1 MIIISKD
8 CVDIISTSADPT
20 RNFFRVRFRNP
31 KLFVGGKYSTPQWG
45 QKAAMTIGTKYYGVK
60 GCKITMAQPVGGRW
74 MIQNVLIPKNGG
86 VEMTEELALQ
96 IANHIQDRIEREG
109 QWTAVMCRDNETKR
123 YISKINGRHI
133 ERDERG
139 RFAPHAAESFEAP
152 RRVNT
157 CTHRYKDTAEFW
169 DYSAWKMM
177 YSDIEVGDGS
187 SGYVET
193 GVRCDICGQER
204 VGSWAIESPKEGFQ
218 ITKGEEGRMPR
229 MYGFYAAEEF
239 EATAYCKE
247 CNKEHYWE
255 MDLND
260 DVCGLECRDSECD
273 GSYDNPEHEG
283 YHINAKHGAST
294 FPACYFGAKCEKC
307 ETNPVAIVAYDD
319 EPYHDE
325 YCSQCWNT
333 NNMVIEGAKQ
343 YYQSYNV
350 IPAYAHEI
358 KYMNRIA
365 KKVLNAESWGVESFG
380 AENESYVCLENGKTY
395 RLKKRMAS
403 HRPMGWMNES
413 PPLSA
418 GKGCFNC
425 GSKKCIGLEELPY
438 RTFFWPKTKHTGLYG
453 AEEFRNEITY
463 SGLVVNK
470 EQFVKYLNYEIE
482 YYRLKLREL
491 QYENES
497 ENEPVVGMNNHE
509 IISDRSIEPFDERR
523 VNRMLEFYDKEY
535 LMQHLIMQHIRDLRA
550 YKNWVE
556 EFYETKSAEEFEA
569 DEFEAEREDKLSLL
583 RFNTYFEEEVYR
595 LSPDIYAEVFD
606 KIDYNYKQ
614 LKEAYTNPSY
624 YFSMNGYQDRMK
636 QFQNKVRR
644 MDENIY
650 QRAMETAQMRIAKE
664 EEEFGAESHTDR
676 IERLRREMEQAQEEL
691 EKIEYC
697 NHQEWNSINGW
708 VDENPFSLTIE
719 CPQCGSH
726 GVAEWD
732 EPTAI
737 SWDRTHLSEEFE
749 ADEFEA
755 DTRKY
760 LGVWVQ
766 KQGDK
771 HYYLDLD
778 DIFGELRYEPNWKA
792 HGWEHPYWDL
802 EIKGGRARFV
812 KSFNEGV
819 KAFRDEALN
828 MKQTE
833 EFEAE
838 QTQYDVK
845 KGKNG
850 IDYESANYISL
861 HDTFAEAEAVAK
873 RERKNLNDDEVIF
886 IVEESFD
893 DETFALDTNL
903 LLSMG
908 KSQTKE
914 TSSDSSFDAEE
925 FEAQQFYNSCST
937 NQFEIFGR
945 NLFYKCSNL
954 GSVRSQKLTSF
965 SDGGLGSYQGGDYAL
980 RLAGGLKKYD
990 VMNTLAEVSQDMQPN
1005 SMDDWK
1011 EVVSATNQIISATK
1025 AQRRMK
1031 S

>member
-139 RFAPHAAESFEAP
+139 RFAPHAAE
-152 RRVNT
+152 
-157 CTHRYKDTAEFW
+157 
-169 DYSAWKMM
+169 
-177 YSDIEVGDGS
+177 
-187 SGYVET
+187 
-193 GVRCDICGQER
+193 
-204 VGSWAIESPKEGFQ
+204 
-218 ITKGEEGRMPR
+218 
-229 MYGFYAAEEF
+229 
-239 EATAYCKE
+239 
-247 CNKEHYWE
+247 
-255 MDLND
+255 
-260 DVCGLECRDSECD
+260 
-273 GSYDNPEHEG
+273 
-283 YHINAKHGAST
+283 
-294 FPACYFGAKCEKC
+294 
-307 ETNPVAIVAYDD
+307 
-319 EPYHDE
+319 
-325 YCSQCWNT
+325 
-333 NNMVIEGAKQ
+333 
-343 YYQSYNV
+343 
-350 IPAYAHEI
+350 
-358 KYMNRIA
+358 
-365 KKVLNAESWGVESFG
+365 
-380 AENESYVCLENGKTY
+380 
-395 RLKKRMAS
+395 
-403 HRPMGWMNES
+403 
-413 PPLSA
+413 
-418 GKGCFNC
+418 
-425 GSKKCIGLEELPY
+425 
-438 RTFFWPKTKHTGLYG
+438 
-453 AEEFRNEITY
+453 
-463 SGLVVNK
+463 
-470 EQFVKYLNYEIE
+470 
-482 YYRLKLREL
+482 
-491 QYENES
+491 
-497 ENEPVVGMNNHE
+497 
-509 IISDRSIEPFDERR
+509 
-523 VNRMLEFYDKEY
+523 
-535 LMQHLIMQHIRDLRA
+535 
-550 YKNWVE
+550 
-556 EFYETKSAEEFEA
+556 
-569 DEFEAEREDKLSLL
+569 
-583 RFNTYFEEEVYR
+583 
-595 LSPDIYAEVFD
+595 
-606 KIDYNYKQ
+606 
-614 LKEAYTNPSY
+614 
-624 YFSMNGYQDRMK
+624 
-636 QFQNKVRR
+636 
-644 MDENIY
+644 
-650 QRAMETAQMRIAKE
+650 
-664 EEEFGAESHTDR
+664 EFGAESFRVGDEGMFEGGEVRITSIEDNSEDGRQNVYFFTYLDEEGNSDGFTHTSGERRFLNQFSMFPRDMNAEDNTENPY
-676 IERLRREMEQAQEEL
+676 IESPTWVLINGVLSQNGYDDLDELPERLKVLLFNVFNTGAEFGLRYSFITREMEN
-691 EKIEYC
+691 K
-697 NHQEWNSINGW
+697 
-708 VDENPFSLTIE
+708 
-719 CPQCGSH
+719 
-726 GVAEWD
+726 
-732 EPTAI
+732 
-737 SWDRTHLSEEFE
+737 
-749 ADEFEA
+749 
-755 DTRKY
+755 
-760 LGVWVQ
+760 
-766 KQGDK
+766 
-771 HYYLDLD
+771 
-778 DIFGELRYEPNWKA
+778 RYNA
-792 HGWEHPYWDL
+792 
-802 EIKGGRARFV
+802 
-812 KSFNEGV
+812 
-819 KAFRDEALN
+819 
-828 MKQTE
+828 E

>member
-1 MIIISKD
+1 LVFKQNEGVIIISKD

-139 RFAPHAAESFEAP
+139 RFAPHAAEEFGAEWRGRWDVGNERKSGEDYYFTYYIRKTEANPQAFEVLI
-152 RRVNT
+152 RGR
-157 CTHRYKDTAEFW
+157 
-169 DYSAWKMM
+169 
-177 YSDIEVGDGS
+177 
-187 SGYVET
+187 
-193 GVRCDICGQER
+193 
-204 VGSWAIESPKEGFQ
+204 SP
-218 ITKGEEGRMPR
+218 EGRELIRQASKNPIFRNLRYADKIKIGFFIRNEVNWEGNIIKGHYQVYLPKLVEGKRGKQVFLMTPSNLI
-229 MYGFYAAEEF
+229 MDNYGEPVIEGLYRTKQEAVNAIYYYFDEMEYPFHISNWPLENSWEFNWDEEFEAEEF
-239 EATAYCKE
+239 EAWDANCSV
-247 CNKEHYWE
+247 CNGTGWMPKKG
-255 MDLND
+255 DPKKD
-260 DVCGLECRDSECD
+260 
-273 GSYDNPEHEG
+273 
-283 YHINAKHGAST
+283 AK
-294 FPACYFGAKCEKC
+294 
-307 ETNPVAIVAYDD
+307 
-319 EPYHDE
+319 
-325 YCSQCWNT
+325 
-333 NNMVIEGAKQ
+333 
-343 YYQSYNV
+343 
-350 IPAYAHEI
+350 
-358 KYMNRIA
+358 IA
-365 KKVLNAESWGVESFG
+365 KLFGLSIDELTLTPCNAG
-380 AENESYVCLENGKTY
+380 GKSMGCWSSNNRN
-395 RLKKRMAS
+395 RLR
-403 HRPMGWMNES
+403 R
-413 PPLSA
+413 LQ
-418 GKGCFNC
+418 
-425 GSKKCIGLEELPY
+425 
-438 RTFFWPKTKHTGLYG
+438 R
-453 AEEFRNEITY
+453 AEEFDAEFKGKEGVWLYRYPLSYRPNEQAIKVFKNKEDWLPIWEKLCEDYIQIRNRESLEVFERQMQEKREDFPHLSDNELEEQFPTSFAYWKRQTIQIPQAIDDMVFRLNQEGNERGLYSIDLGMKKYNPRGNHIMNAHTITY
-463 SGLVVNK
+463 RDYHA
-470 EQFVKYLNYEIE
+470 FVFYPFGDNE
-482 YYRLKLREL
+482 YY
-491 QYENES
+491 
-497 ENEPVVGMNNHE
+497 
-509 IISDRSIEPFDERR
+509 D
-523 VNRMLEFYDKEY
+523 
-535 LMQHLIMQHIRDLRA
+535 
-550 YKNWVE
+550 
-556 EFYETKSAEEFEA
+556 AE
-569 DEFEAEREDKLSLL
+569 
-583 RFNTYFEEEVYR
+583 
-595 LSPDIYAEVFD
+595 
-606 KIDYNYKQ
+606 
-614 LKEAYTNPSY
+614 
-624 YFSMNGYQDRMK
+624 
-636 QFQNKVRR
+636 
-644 MDENIY
+644 
-650 QRAMETAQMRIAKE
+650 
-664 EEEFGAESHTDR
+664 
-676 IERLRREMEQAQEEL
+676 
-691 EKIEYC
+691 
-697 NHQEWNSINGW
+697 
-708 VDENPFSLTIE
+708 
-719 CPQCGSH
+719 
-726 GVAEWD
+726 
-732 EPTAI
+732 
-737 SWDRTHLSEEFE
+737 
-749 ADEFEA
+749 EFEA

-778 DIFGELRYEPNWKA
+778 DIFGELRYVPNWKA

-833 EFEAE
+833 EFGAE

-980 RLAGGLKKYD
+980 RLAGGMKKYD
-990 VMNTLAEVSQDMQPN
+990 IMNTLAEVSQDMQPS
-1005 SMDDWK
+1005 SMNDWK
-1011 EVVSATNQIISATK
+1011 EVVSATNQIISAEM

>member
-1 MIIISKD
+1 MVFKQNEGGIIISKD

-139 RFAPHAAESFEAP
+139 RFTPHAA
-152 RRVNT
+152 
-157 CTHRYKDTAEFW
+157 
-169 DYSAWKMM
+169 
-177 YSDIEVGDGS
+177 
-187 SGYVET
+187 
-193 GVRCDICGQER
+193 
-204 VGSWAIESPKEGFQ
+204 
-218 ITKGEEGRMPR
+218 
-229 MYGFYAAEEF
+229 
-239 EATAYCKE
+239 
-247 CNKEHYWE
+247 
-255 MDLND
+255 
-260 DVCGLECRDSECD
+260 
-273 GSYDNPEHEG
+273 
-283 YHINAKHGAST
+283 
-294 FPACYFGAKCEKC
+294 
-307 ETNPVAIVAYDD
+307 
-319 EPYHDE
+319 
-325 YCSQCWNT
+325 
-333 NNMVIEGAKQ
+333 
-343 YYQSYNV
+343 
-350 IPAYAHEI
+350 
-358 KYMNRIA
+358 
-365 KKVLNAESWGVESFG
+365 
-380 AENESYVCLENGKTY
+380 
-395 RLKKRMAS
+395 
-403 HRPMGWMNES
+403 
-413 PPLSA
+413 
-418 GKGCFNC
+418 
-425 GSKKCIGLEELPY
+425 
-438 RTFFWPKTKHTGLYG
+438 
-453 AEEFRNEITY
+453 
-463 SGLVVNK
+463 
-470 EQFVKYLNYEIE
+470 
-482 YYRLKLREL
+482 
-491 QYENES
+491 
-497 ENEPVVGMNNHE
+497 
-509 IISDRSIEPFDERR
+509 
-523 VNRMLEFYDKEY
+523 
-535 LMQHLIMQHIRDLRA
+535 
-550 YKNWVE
+550 
-556 EFYETKSAEEFEA
+556 
-569 DEFEAEREDKLSLL
+569 
-583 RFNTYFEEEVYR
+583 
-595 LSPDIYAEVFD
+595 
-606 KIDYNYKQ
+606 
-614 LKEAYTNPSY
+614 
-624 YFSMNGYQDRMK
+624 
-636 QFQNKVRR
+636 
-644 MDENIY
+644 
-650 QRAMETAQMRIAKE
+650 
-664 EEEFGAESHTDR
+664 EEFGAEAFDETYRMKWATKSLISDV
-676 IERLRREMEQAQEEL
+676 LRKHGYDDFNEL
-691 EKIEYC
+691 E
-697 NHQEWNSINGW
+697 S
-708 VDENPFSLTIE
+708 ENLKFLLYDVFTEGMEIGMESA
-719 CPQCGSH
+719 SYN
-726 GVAEWD
+726 A
-732 EPTAI
+732 
-737 SWDRTHLSEEFE
+737 EEFG

-850 IDYESANYISL
+850 IDYESANYISI

-965 SDGGLGSYQGGDYAL
+965 GDGGLGSYQGGDYAL
-980 RLAGGLKKYD
+980 RLGGGMKKYD
-990 VMNTLAEVSQDMQPN
+990 IMNTLAEVSQDMQPN

-1011 EVVSATNQIISATK
+1011 EVISATNQIISATK

>member
-1 MIIISKD
+1 LVFKQNEGVIIISKD

-139 RFAPHAAESFEAP
+139 RFAPHAAEEF
-152 RRVNT
+152 
-157 CTHRYKDTAEFW
+157 DAEF
-169 DYSAWKMM
+169 K
-177 YSDIEVGDGS
+177 G
-187 SGYVET
+187 
-193 GVRCDICGQER
+193 
-204 VGSWAIESPKEGFQ
+204 KEGVWLYRYPLSYRPNEQAITVFKDKEDWLPIWEKLCEDYIQ
-218 ITKGEEGRMPR
+218 IRHRESLEVFERQMQEKREDFPHLSDNELEEQFPTS
-229 MYGFYAAEEF
+229 F
-239 EATAYCKE
+239 AYWKRQTIQIPQAIDDMVVKLNQE
-247 CNKEHYWE
+247 GDERGVYSI
-255 MDLND
+255 DL
-260 DVCGLECRDSECD
+260 GKKR
-273 GSYDNPEHEG
+273 YNPSG
-283 YHINAKHGAST
+283 YHINNAHTITYNDYHA
-294 FPACYFGAKCEKC
+294 FVFYPFG
-307 ETNPVAIVAYDD
+307 DD
-319 EPYHDE
+319 E
-325 YCSQCWNT
+325 
-333 NNMVIEGAKQ
+333 
-343 YYQSYNV
+343 
-350 IPAYAHEI
+350 
-358 KYMNRIA
+358 
-365 KKVLNAESWGVESFG
+365 
-380 AENESYVCLENGKTY
+380 
-395 RLKKRMAS
+395 RM
-403 HRPMGWMNES
+403 
-413 PPLSA
+413 
-418 GKGCFNC
+418 
-425 GSKKCIGLEELPY
+425 
-438 RTFFWPKTKHTGLYG
+438 
-453 AEEFRNEITY
+453 
-463 SGLVVNK
+463 
-470 EQFVKYLNYEIE
+470 
-482 YYRLKLREL
+482 
-491 QYENES
+491 
-497 ENEPVVGMNNHE
+497 
-509 IISDRSIEPFDERR
+509 
-523 VNRMLEFYDKEY
+523 
-535 LMQHLIMQHIRDLRA
+535 
-550 YKNWVE
+550 
-556 EFYETKSAEEFEA
+556 EA
-569 DEFEAEREDKLSLL
+569 
-583 RFNTYFEEEVYR
+583 
-595 LSPDIYAEVFD
+595 
-606 KIDYNYKQ
+606 
-614 LKEAYTNPSY
+614 
-624 YFSMNGYQDRMK
+624 
-636 QFQNKVRR
+636 
-644 MDENIY
+644 
-650 QRAMETAQMRIAKE
+650 
-664 EEEFGAESHTDR
+664 
-676 IERLRREMEQAQEEL
+676 
-691 EKIEYC
+691 
-697 NHQEWNSINGW
+697 
-708 VDENPFSLTIE
+708 
-719 CPQCGSH
+719 
-726 GVAEWD
+726 
-732 EPTAI
+732 
-737 SWDRTHLSEEFE
+737 EEFE

-778 DIFGELRYEPNWKA
+778 DIFGELRYVPNWKA

-833 EFEAE
+833 EFDAE

-925 FEAQQFYNSCST
+925 FEAQQFYNNCST

-980 RLAGGLKKYD
+980 RLAGGMKKYD
-990 VMNTLAEVSQDMQPN
+990 VMNTLAEVSQDMQPS
-1005 SMDDWK
+1005 SMNDWK
-1011 EVVSATNQIISATK
+1011 EVVSATNQIISAEM

>member
-86 VEMTEELALQ
+86 VEMTEELALR

-139 RFAPHAAESFEAP
+139 RFAPHAAEE
-152 RRVNT
+152 
-157 CTHRYKDTAEFW
+157 
-169 DYSAWKMM
+169 
-177 YSDIEVGDGS
+177 
-187 SGYVET
+187 
-193 GVRCDICGQER
+193 
-204 VGSWAIESPKEGFQ
+204 
-218 ITKGEEGRMPR
+218 
-229 MYGFYAAEEF
+229 
-239 EATAYCKE
+239 
-247 CNKEHYWE
+247 
-255 MDLND
+255 
-260 DVCGLECRDSECD
+260 
-273 GSYDNPEHEG
+273 
-283 YHINAKHGAST
+283 
-294 FPACYFGAKCEKC
+294 
-307 ETNPVAIVAYDD
+307 
-319 EPYHDE
+319 
-325 YCSQCWNT
+325 
-333 NNMVIEGAKQ
+333 
-343 YYQSYNV
+343 
-350 IPAYAHEI
+350 
-358 KYMNRIA
+358 
-365 KKVLNAESWGVESFG
+365 FG

-413 PPLSA
+413 PPLPA

-438 RTFFWPKTKHTGLYG
+438 KTFFWPKTKHTGLYG
-453 AEEFRNEITY
+453 AEEFGAEDDEACIHRYDRTARGDSNYLVCSRCGVVGHKDLVEVLNPSIPCPRCDCDYCNRTGTKQERMMRNVQLI
-463 SGLVVNK
+463 N
-470 EQFVKYLNYEIE
+470 E
-482 YYRLKLREL
+482 YY
-491 QYENES
+491 S
-497 ENEPVVGMNNHE
+497 MG
-509 IISDRSIEPFDERR
+509 
-523 VNRMLEFYDKEY
+523 
-535 LMQHLIMQHIRDLRA
+535 LMPYGA
-550 YKNWVE
+550 
-556 EFYETKSAEEFEA
+556 
-569 DEFEAEREDKLSLL
+569 
-583 RFNTYFEEEVYR
+583 
-595 LSPDIYAEVFD
+595 
-606 KIDYNYKQ
+606 
-614 LKEAYTNPSY
+614 
-624 YFSMNGYQDRMK
+624 
-636 QFQNKVRR
+636 
-644 MDENIY
+644 
-650 QRAMETAQMRIAKE
+650 
-664 EEEFGAESHTDR
+664 EEFGAEEKNPYANFTVYSIGVGTRGSYAVKYNDIIEHRILLENPFDGLQNPLHRWMNRKKLKSGDYLTKQIAHRNPDEILFEDEFESLTDALDWIILQVNNGRGFNEFEGEYPHLNFGGQLWDVRFGAEEFGAEAHTDR
-676 IERLRREMEQAQEEL
+676 LERLRRELEQAQDEL

-697 NHQEWNSINGW
+697 NHQEWNSVNGW

-726 GVAEWD
+726 GLAEWD

-737 SWDRTHLSEEFE
+737 SWDRT
-749 ADEFEA
+749 
-755 DTRKY
+755 Y
-760 LGVWVQ
+760 L
-766 KQGDK
+766 
-771 HYYLDLD
+771 
-778 DIFGELRYEPNWKA
+778 A
-792 HGWEHPYWDL
+792 
-802 EIKGGRARFV
+802 
-812 KSFNEGV
+812 
-819 KAFRDEALN
+819 
-828 MKQTE
+828 E

-845 KGKNG
+845 KGKYG

-908 KSQTKE
+908 NSQTKE
-914 TSSDSSFDAEE
+914 TSTDSSFDAEERGKIYECSCGGPVVEGHVCRRCERVHEIYGRDYTAEEFDAEE
-925 FEAQQFYNSCST
+925 FEAQQFYNTCST

-945 NLFYKCSNL
+945 NLFYKCSNI
-954 GSVRSQKLTSF
+954 GSVRDSTIASF
-965 SDGGLGSYQGGDYAL
+965 SDGGLGTYNGGKYAL
-980 RLAGGLKKYD
+980 RLTGGMKKYAI
-990 VMNTLAEVSQDMQPN
+990 MNTLAEVSQDMQPN
-1005 SMDDWK
+1005 SMEDWK